1 MRLSQGRVVGLAQV
15 IIERLVKGRMAEPV
29 RDRKALESALERLIA
44 DELAV
49 EDRINAEAKQLLQ
62 KYEAQIQAGQLN
74 EQQLFV
80 MIKKQLVK
88 QRGVIL

>member
-1 MRLSQGRVVGLAQV
+1 MKLSQPRVAGLAHLV
-15 IIERLVKGRMAEPV
+15 IERLVKARMAEPV

-49 EDRINAEAKQLLQ
+49 EDRINAEAKQLLHT
-62 KYEAQIQAGQLN
+62 YEAQIQAGQLN